1 MVEGENVR
9 DSLVHVFRLVKEC
22 LAVERSHILVEV
34 DHEEIQASGTRFDA
48 LLVVTDDI
56 MKVSRCFC
64 GK

>member
-1 MVEGENVR
+1 
-9 DSLVHVFRLVKEC
+9 

-56 MKVSRCFC
+56 VKVSRCFC